1 VWLQL
6 ASCQQMRIG
15 SQTEDVDNTGWGT
28 PANSGLWV
36 SPDFVIHVFD
46 GNGSL
51 VEGRV
56 SLNQYGC

>member
-1 VWLQL
+1 
-6 ASCQQMRIG
+6 MRIG
-15 SQTEDVDNTGWGT
+15 SRTEDVDNTGWGT

-46 GNGSL
+46 GNGNL